1 MLKCETL
8 KRRAAKLLGG
18 AVLATFLA
26 STAQAGFVISS
37 VRTTIGSEDVVV
49 FRALNDGTGGSGTKL
64 QALDVVASTPY
75 TAGDNIKIQLAD
87 FDGDGENDANPIGVG
102 INAGQATGSFIRIG
116 STANFNTVFVDP
128 SPTTTDTDFDGIP
141 DQAIAADYVNGK
153 VVSFNVAGFP
163 FPAPTATAGSGQVF
177 ANIVVPTGISVQVF
191 WQMGGEIGNP
201 FVGTYI
207 DPGLDIPEPATLG
220 VLALGALGLLARR
233 RQA

>member
-1 MLKCETL
+1 MKRHNG
-8 KRRAAKLLGG
+8 RRAWALS
-18 AVLATFLA
+18 AAAAATLAA
-26 STAQAGFVISS
+26 SAAQAGFVISS